1 VEDVRRPAPDSKPGS
16 GPRTREARANPPVA
30 DEGSNMTTM
39 PPKLYYSISEVSE
52 MTGVKPHVL
61 RYWES
66 EFPDLRPKKNR
77 AGNRSYRDKDIKM
90 VSTIRDL
97 LYKQGYTI
105 QGARNQLR
113 DRVRHEEAAAV
124 VANGSFEF
132 PPAQDSDR
140 AREMLRTMK
149 RELQELRKRL
159 D

>member
-1 VEDVRRPAPDSKPGS
+1 MADVR
-16 GPRTREARANPPVA
+16 PRTSDAPGAGGSTPDPGRTDRRGP
-30 DEGSNMTTM
+30 DEGSPMTTM

-77 AGNRSYRDKDIKM
+77 AGNRSYRDKDIRM

-113 DRVRHEEAAAV
+113 DRLRREEATAATT
-124 VANGSFEF
+124 GTFDF
-132 PPAQDSDR
+132 PPAQEPDR
-140 AREMLRTMK
+140 AREMLRAMK